1 MYIKYA
7 YKSFIHT
14 VDLLFWLH
22 CLNFHIDNSVTLF
35 LKVAEELECGVAP
48 FKEENVR
55 LYKENSHLR
64 LGLAKALEEA
74 EDKARGTSFT

>member
-1 MYIKYA
+1 M
-7 YKSFIHT
+7 
-14 VDLLFWLH
+14 
-22 CLNFHIDNSVTLF
+22 
-35 LKVAEELECGVAP
+35 ECGVAP

-74 EDKARGTSFT
+74 EDKARGTFFYCRYRMLCKIVYQ